1 MRRRAALC
9 LGLMALLGLLAG
21 CASKTY
27 PLAENFD
34 REAVLRAGKQVVA
47 LLQAEEFGALR
58 ELVRED
64 QLGAFTVEA
73 LRSAKAERLG
83 DAGAFLG
90 LVGEEAVGE
99 RSQSTGAD
107 LAAAVIQAQYEH
119 KLVVFTCSFDGE
131 MRLIGL
137 KIK

>member
-1 MRRRAALC
+1 MRRRAVLC
-9 LGLMALLGLLAG
+9 LGLVALLGLLAG
-21 CASKTY
+21 CAPKTY
-27 PLAENFD
+27 PLAESFD

-47 LLQAEEFGALR
+47 LLQAEEFG
-58 ELVRED
+58 ELVRVD
-64 QLGAFTVEA
+64 PVGAFTVEA
-73 LRSAKAERLG
+73 LRRAKAERLG